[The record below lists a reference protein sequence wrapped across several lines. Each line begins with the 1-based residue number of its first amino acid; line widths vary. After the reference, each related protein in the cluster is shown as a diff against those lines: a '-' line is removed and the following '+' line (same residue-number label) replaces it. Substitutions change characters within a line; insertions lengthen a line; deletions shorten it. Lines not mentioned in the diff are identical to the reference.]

1 MAGFGNGR
9 AKLGRKLMKLTP
21 AVSRAL
27 KAQNAANAAELVETQ
42 KGFVRVDD
50 GDLLGTI
57 KHQDTSDGNRIS
69 QQVSAGGRKAPH
81 GWWNE
86 VGTVNMPAHPFFWV
100 AWRLKRRR
108 FKSRMSRAAK
118 KAIQEA
124 VK

>member
-1 MAGFGNGR
+1 MGFTNRDRLRRRMKAIAPGV
-9 AKLGRKLMKLTP
+9 RK
-21 AVSRAL
+21 AL

-50 GDLLGTI
+50 ADLQNSI
-57 KHQDTSDGNRIS
+57 KHQDVSDSTRIS
-69 QQVSAGGRKAPH
+69 QRVSAGGREAPH

-86 VGTVNMPAHPFFWV
+86 VGTVNMPAFPFFWP

-118 KAIQEA
+118 KAIAEA